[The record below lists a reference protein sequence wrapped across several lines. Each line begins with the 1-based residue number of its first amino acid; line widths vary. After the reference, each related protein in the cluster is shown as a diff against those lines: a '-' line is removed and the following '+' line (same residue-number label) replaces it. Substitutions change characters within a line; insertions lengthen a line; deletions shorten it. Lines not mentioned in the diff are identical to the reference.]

1 MTLPAP
7 NLNRGRPVTDGLKRS
22 AALMQALGSQASSVW
37 AALSP
42 EDTQRLSE
50 QMSRS
55 ESDYGAQQTAL
66 EQLHRDLNRRA
77 EQMIDPSKSIWE
89 RLSAFE
95 GTRLANLL
103 TRESP
108 QVLAVILS
116 KLDTRAAAATVRALP
131 RGLATEALK
140 RLLTLG
146 PIHPAAQNAIQ
157 SKLEASIG
165 GQDSAQLNPGDQ
177 RVAKI
182 FDSLSGA
189 VEMSLL
195 NELEK
200 AEPGAGKRVRALMF
214 TFDDLADLGPASLQ
228 TLLTHIDR
236 STLITSLKGA
246 KAETAN
252 AFYSNMTARARELL
266 IGEIESMGPMRRLDI
281 ENARQEIARLA
292 KSLINRG
299 DILAAGEDQ
308 DDLVE

>member
-1 MTLPAP
+1 VTRPALKTRKQVP
-7 NLNRGRPVTDGLKRS
+7 ETDGLKRS

-55 ESDYGAQQTAL
+55 DSDYNAQQTAL
-66 EQLHRDLNRRA
+66 ERLHRDLNRPA
-77 EQMIDPSKSIWE
+77 EPISAPAKSIWD

-146 PIHPAAQNAIQ
+146 AIHPAAEKAIQ
-157 SKLEASIG
+157 SKLEAAISG
-165 GQDSAQLNPGDQ
+165 ENNAQLNPGDQ

-182 FDSLSGA
+182 FDNLSGS
-189 VEMSLL
+189 VEASLL
-195 NELEK
+195 SELEK

-214 TFDDLADLGPASLQ
+214 TFDDLAKLGPASLQ

-246 KAETAN
+246 QAETAN

-292 KSLINRG
+292 KSLIHRG
-299 DILAAGEDQ
+299 DILAAGEDR